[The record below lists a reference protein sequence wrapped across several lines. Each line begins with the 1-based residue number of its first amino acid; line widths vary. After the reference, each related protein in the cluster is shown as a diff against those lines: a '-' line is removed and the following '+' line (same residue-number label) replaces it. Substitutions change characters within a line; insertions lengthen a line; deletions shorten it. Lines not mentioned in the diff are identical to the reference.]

1 MSLAIGFLRSRS
13 AGRATQRNKYIL
25 EVV

>member
-1 MSLAIGFLRSRS
+1 MSLAISFLRSRS
-13 AGRATQRNKYIL
+13 AGRTTQRNKYIL